1 MTYTPMNHSSWVA
14 RASRGSAYPWG
25 ASSDTS
31 PLTGAMIIR

>member
-14 RASRGSAYPWG
+14 SPSSGSEYPAG
-25 ASSDTS
+25 ATRETS